1 MITRREV
8 LLAIATTLLAMP
20 LPGETQN
27 ARKIYRVGYLGNS
40 SASLEP
46 DLVEAFRQG
55 MRDLGYIEGKNLV
68 IEFRWAE
75 GRYDRFASLVTDL
88 IHLPVDVIVTAGTP
102 GTLAAKNATKT
113 IPLVIA
119 VSGDAVGSGLI
130 ESLARPGGNV
140 TGLTTMVP
148 ELEGKRLELL
158 LEILP
163 KLARITVLKN
173 DANPLMAILF
183 RQTAAAAKSSGV
195 ALEAVD
201 IRAGDDFVKAFASI
215 AKARPDAIIVLA
227 DRFLLAERER
237 ILTFT
242 AQQRLAAMYPYREF
256 VERGGLISYSP
267 NYAESFRSAA
277 RYVDK
282 ILKGTKP
289 ADLPVEQPTK
299 FELVVNMKTAKT
311 LGFKIPNSILL
322 RADGVIK

>member
-1 MITRREV
+1 MITRRKV

-20 LPGETQN
+20 LAGETQN
-27 ARKIYRVGYLGNS
+27 AQKVYRVGYLGNS

-55 MRDLGYIEGKNLV
+55 MRDRGYIEGKNLV

-75 GRYDRFASLVTDL
+75 GRYHRFASLVTDL

-113 IPLVIA
+113 IPVVMA
-119 VSGDAVGSGLI
+119 VSGDAVGTGLVD
-130 ESLARPGGNV
+130 SLAHPGGNV
-140 TGLTTMVP
+140 TGLTTMAS
-148 ELEGKRLELL
+148 ELEGKRIELL

-163 KLARITVLKN
+163 RLARIAVLKN
-173 DANPLMAILF
+173 DINPLMPIQF

-201 IRAGDDFVKAFASI
+201 IRAVDDFEKAFASI

-237 ILTFT
+237 ILTF
-242 AQQRLAAMYPYREF
+242 AAKERFAAMYPYREF

>member
-20 LPGETQN
+20 LAGETQN

-55 MRDLGYIEGKNLV
+55 MRDRGYIEGKNLV

-282 ILKGTKP
+282 ILKGAKP

-311 LGFKIPNSILL
+311 LGIKIPNSILV
-322 RADGVIK
+322 RADKVIE

>member
-27 ARKIYRVGYLGNS
+27 ARKIYQVGYLGNS

-55 MRDLGYIEGKNLV
+55 MRELGYIEGKNLV

-282 ILKGTKP
+282 ILKGAKP

-311 LGFKIPNSILL
+311 LGIKIPNSILV
-322 RADGVIK
+322 RADKVIE

>member
-55 MRDLGYIEGKNLV
+55 MRELGYIEGKNLV

-237 ILTFT
+237 ILTF
-242 AQQRLAAMYPYREF
+242 AAKERFAAMYPYREF

>member
-1 MITRREV
+1 MITRRKV

-20 LPGETQN
+20 LAGETQN
-27 ARKIYRVGYLGNS
+27 AQKVYRVGYLGNS

-55 MRDLGYIEGKNLV
+55 MRDRGYIEGKNLV

-75 GRYDRFASLVTDL
+75 GRYHRFASLVTDL

-113 IPLVIA
+113 IPVVMA
-119 VSGDAVGSGLI
+119 VSGDAVGTGLVD
-130 ESLARPGGNV
+130 SLAHPGGNV
-140 TGLTTMVP
+140 TGLTTMAS
-148 ELEGKRLELL
+148 ELEGKRIELL

-163 KLARITVLKN
+163 RLARIAVLKN
-173 DANPLMAILF
+173 DINPLMPIQF

-201 IRAGDDFVKAFASI
+201 IRAVDDFEKAFASI

-242 AQQRLAAMYPYREF
+242 AKQRLAVMYPYREF

-282 ILKGTKP
+282 ILKGAKP

>member
-1 MITRREV
+1 MNNRRK
-8 LLAIATTLLAMP
+8 LIAAFGAGALVAPFATFAQQS
-20 LPGETQN
+20 G
-27 ARKIYRVGYLGNS
+27 KIYRVGYLGNS

-113 IPLVIA
+113 IPLVMA
-119 VSGDAVGSGLI
+119 VSGDAVGAGLV

-140 TGLTTMVP
+140 TGLTTMVS

-163 KLARITVLKN
+163 KLARITALKN
-173 DANPLMAILF
+173 DANPLMAIQF
-183 RQTAAAAKSSGV
+183 RQTAAAAKSLRV

-201 IRAGDDFVKAFASI
+201 IRAVDDFGKAFASI

-242 AQQRLAAMYPYREF
+242 AKQRLAAMYPYREF

-282 ILKGTKP
+282 ILKGAKP
-289 ADLPVEQPTK
+289 ANLPVEQPTR
-299 FELVVNMKTAKT
+299 FELIVNMKTAKT
-311 LGFKIPNSILL
+311 LGIKIPGSVLV
-322 RADGVIK
+322 RADRVI

>member
-282 ILKGTKP
+282 ILKGAKP

-311 LGFKIPNSILL
+311 LGIKIPNSILV
-322 RADGVIK
+322 RADKVIE

>member
-1 MITRREV
+1 
-8 LLAIATTLLAMP
+8 MP
-20 LPGETQN
+20 LAGETQN
-27 ARKIYRVGYLGNS
+27 AQKVYRVGYLGNS

-55 MRDLGYIEGKNLV
+55 MRDRGYIEGKNLV

-75 GRYDRFASLVTDL
+75 GRYHRFASLVTDL

-113 IPLVIA
+113 IPVVMA
-119 VSGDAVGSGLI
+119 VSGDAVGTGLVD
-130 ESLARPGGNV
+130 SLAHPGGNV
-140 TGLTTMVP
+140 TGLTTMAS
-148 ELEGKRLELL
+148 ELEGKRIELL

-163 KLARITVLKN
+163 RLARIAVLKN
-173 DANPLMAILF
+173 DINPLMPIQF

-201 IRAGDDFVKAFASI
+201 IRAVDDFEKAFASI

-237 ILTFT
+237 ILTF
-242 AQQRLAAMYPYREF
+242 AAKERFAAMYPYREF

-311 LGFKIPNSILL
+311 LGIKIPNSILV
-322 RADGVIK
+322 RADKVIE

>member
-1 MITRREV
+1 MITRRKV
-8 LLAIATTLLAMP
+8 LHAIATTLLAMP
-20 LPGETQN
+20 LAGETQN
-27 ARKIYRVGYLGNS
+27 GRKLYRVGYLGNS

-46 DLVEAFRQG
+46 NLVEAFRQG

-75 GRYDRFASLVTDL
+75 GRYHRFASLVTDL

-113 IPLVIA
+113 IPVVMA
-119 VSGDAVGSGLI
+119 VSGDAVGTGLVK
-130 ESLARPGGNV
+130 SLARPGGNV
-140 TGLTTMVP
+140 TGLTTMAS

-158 LEILP
+158 REMLP

-173 DANPLMAILF
+173 DVNPLMAIQF
-183 RQTAAAAKSSGV
+183 KQTAAAAKSSRV

-201 IRAGDDFVKAFASI
+201 IRVVDDFEKAFASI

-237 ILTFT
+237 ILTF
-242 AQQRLAAMYPYREF
+242 AAEQRFAAMYPYREF
-256 VERGGLISYSP
+256 VEHGGLISYSP

-277 RYVDK
+277 KYVDK
-282 ILKGTKP
+282 ILKGAKP

-299 FELVVNMKTAKT
+299 FELVVNLKTAKT
-311 LGFKIPNSILL
+311 LGIKIPNSVLV
-322 RADGVIK
+322 RADKVIE

>member
-1 MITRREV
+1 MITRRKV

-20 LPGETQN
+20 LAGETQN
-27 ARKIYRVGYLGNS
+27 AQKVYRVGYLGNS

-55 MRDLGYIEGKNLV
+55 MRDRGYIEGKNLV

-75 GRYDRFASLVTDL
+75 GRYHRFASLVTDL

-113 IPLVIA
+113 IPVVMA
-119 VSGDAVGSGLI
+119 VSGDAVGTGLVK
-130 ESLARPGGNV
+130 SLARPGGNV
-140 TGLTTMVP
+140 TGLTTMAS

-282 ILKGTKP
+282 ILKGAKP

-311 LGFKIPNSILL
+311 LGIKIPNSILV
-322 RADGVIK
+322 RADKVIE

>member
-75 GRYDRFASLVTDL
+75 GRYHRFASLVTDL

-282 ILKGTKP
+282 ILKGAKP

-311 LGFKIPNSILL
+311 LGIKIPNSILV
-322 RADGVIK
+322 RADKVIE

>member
-1 MITRREV
+1 MITRRKV

-20 LPGETQN
+20 LAGETQN

-55 MRDLGYIEGKNLV
+55 MRDRGYIEGKNLV

-75 GRYDRFASLVTDL
+75 GRYHRFASLVTDL

-237 ILTFT
+237 ILTF
-242 AQQRLAAMYPYREF
+242 AAKERFAAMYPYREF

>member
-1 MITRREV
+1 MITRRKV

-20 LPGETQN
+20 LAGETQN

-113 IPLVIA
+113 IPVVMA
-119 VSGDAVGSGLI
+119 VSGDAVGTGLV

-140 TGLTTMVP
+140 TGLTTMAS

-158 LEILP
+158 REIAAQARAHYRLEKRRQSAYGNPIQTNRGRREIV
-163 KLARITVLKN
+163 ARG
-173 DANPLMAILF
+173 AGG
-183 RQTAAAAKSSGV
+183 SGH
-195 ALEAVD
+195 
-201 IRAGDDFVKAFASI
+201 S
-215 AKARPDAIIVLA
+215 
-227 DRFLLAERER
+227 
-237 ILTFT
+237 
-242 AQQRLAAMYPYREF
+242 
-256 VERGGLISYSP
+256 GG
-267 NYAESFRSAA
+267 R
-277 RYVDK
+277 
-282 ILKGTKP
+282 
-289 ADLPVEQPTK
+289 
-299 FELVVNMKTAKT
+299 
-311 LGFKIPNSILL
+311 
-322 RADGVIK
+322 

>member
-242 AQQRLAAMYPYREF
+242 AKQRLAAMYPYREF

-282 ILKGTKP
+282 ILKGAKP

>member
-1 MITRREV
+1 MITRRKV

-282 ILKGTKP
+282 ILKGAKP

-311 LGFKIPNSILL
+311 LGIKIPNSILV
-322 RADGVIK
+322 RADKVIE

>member
-1 MITRREV
+1 MITRRKV

-20 LPGETQN
+20 LAGETQN
-27 ARKIYRVGYLGNS
+27 AQKVYRVGYLGNS

-55 MRDLGYIEGKNLV
+55 MRDLGDIEGKNLV

-75 GRYDRFASLVTDL
+75 GRYHRFASLVTDL

-113 IPLVIA
+113 IPVVMA
-119 VSGDAVGSGLI
+119 VSGDAVGTGLVD
-130 ESLARPGGNV
+130 SLAHPGGNV
-140 TGLTTMVP
+140 TGLTTMAS

-158 LEILP
+158 REMLP

-173 DANPLMAILF
+173 DVNPLMAIQF
-183 RQTAAAAKSSGV
+183 KQTAAAAKSSRV
-195 ALEAVD
+195 ALESVD
-201 IRAGDDFVKAFASI
+201 IRAVDDFEKAFASM

-237 ILTFT
+237 ILTF
-242 AQQRLAAMYPYREF
+242 AAEQRFAAMYPYREF
-256 VERGGLISYSP
+256 VEHGGLISYSP

-277 RYVDK
+277 KYVDK

-289 ADLPVEQPTK
+289 FDLPVEQPTK

-311 LGFKIPNSILL
+311 LGVKIPNTILV
-322 RADGVIK
+322 RADNVIE

>member
-1 MITRREV
+1 
-8 LLAIATTLLAMP
+8 MP
-20 LPGETQN
+20 LTGEAQN

-46 DLVEAFRQG
+46 NLVEAFRQG
-55 MRDLGYIEGKNLV
+55 MRELGYVEGKNLV

-75 GRYDRFASLVTDL
+75 GRYDRFANLVTDL

-102 GTLAAKNATKT
+102 GTLAAKNATRT
-113 IPLVIA
+113 IPVVMA
-119 VSGDAVGSGLI
+119 VSGDAVGTGLVK
-130 ESLARPGGNV
+130 SLARPGGNV
-140 TGLTTMVP
+140 TGLTTMAS

-158 LEILP
+158 REMLP

-173 DANPLMAILF
+173 DVNPLMAIQL
-183 RQTAAAAKSSGV
+183 RQTAAAAKSSRV
-195 ALEAVD
+195 ALESVD
-201 IRAGDDFVKAFASI
+201 IRAVDDFEKAFTSI

-237 ILTFT
+237 ILTF
-242 AQQRLAAMYPYREF
+242 AAKERFAAMYPYREF

-311 LGFKIPNSILL
+311 LGIKIPNSVLV
-322 RADGVIK
+322 RADKVIE

>member
-1 MITRREV
+1 MITRRKV

-20 LPGETQN
+20 IAGETQN

-55 MRDLGYIEGKNLV
+55 MRDRGYIEGKNLV

-113 IPLVIA
+113 IPLVMA
-119 VSGDAVGSGLI
+119 VSGDAVGAGLV

-140 TGLTTMVP
+140 TGLTTMAS

-158 LEILP
+158 REMLP

-282 ILKGTKP
+282 ILKGAKP

-311 LGFKIPNSILL
+311 LGIKIPNSILV
-322 RADGVIK
+322 RADKVIE

>member
-201 IRAGDDFVKAFASI
+201 IRAVDDFEKAFASI

-237 ILTFT
+237 ILTF
-242 AQQRLAAMYPYREF
+242 AAKERFAAMYPYREF

-282 ILKGTKP
+282 ILKGAKP

>member
-282 ILKGTKP
+282 ILKGAKP

-311 LGFKIPNSILL
+311 LGIKIPNSIVV
-322 RADGVIK
+322 RADKVIE

>member
-1 MITRREV
+1 MITRRKV
-8 LLAIATTLLAMP
+8 LLAIATTVLAMP
-20 LPGETQN
+20 LTGETQN

-40 SASLEP
+40 SASLEAN
-46 DLVEAFRQG
+46 LVGAFRQG

-75 GRYDRFASLVTDL
+75 GRYHRFASLVTDL

-113 IPLVIA
+113 IPVVMA
-119 VSGDAVGSGLI
+119 VSGDAVGTGLVD
-130 ESLARPGGNV
+130 SLAHPGGNV
-140 TGLTTMVP
+140 TGLTTMAS

-158 LEILP
+158 REMLP

-173 DANPLMAILF
+173 DANPLMAIQL
-183 RQTAAAAKSSGV
+183 RQTAAAAKSSRV

-201 IRAGDDFVKAFASI
+201 IRAVDDFGKAFASI

-282 ILKGTKP
+282 ILKGAKP

-311 LGFKIPNSILL
+311 LGIKIPNSILV
-322 RADGVIK
+322 RADKVIE

>member
-201 IRAGDDFVKAFASI
+201 IRAVDDFEKAFASI

-237 ILTFT
+237 ILTF
-242 AQQRLAAMYPYREF
+242 AAKERFAAMYPYREF